1 MAPVVR
7 RAGSTLSEPVFVN
20 DLTCDNLDM
29 IEDVG
34 SLVRLW
40 FTIPQVDLGERGTP
54 RADQVVLKLLI
65 PKGRRLEIA
74 RMLLSDF
81 PVEAEGTNIRVLPGR

>member
-7 RAGSTLSEPVFVN
+7 RAGSTLSEPAFIH
-20 DLTCDNLDM
+20 DTTCDNLDM

-34 SLVRLW
+34 SFVRLW
-40 FTIPQVDLGERGTP
+40 FTIPQVDLAERELP
-54 RADQVVLKLLI
+54 REDQVVLKLLI
-65 PKGRRLEIA
+65 PKSRRLEIA

-81 PVEAEGTNIRVLPGR
+81 PVEIEGPNIRILPVR